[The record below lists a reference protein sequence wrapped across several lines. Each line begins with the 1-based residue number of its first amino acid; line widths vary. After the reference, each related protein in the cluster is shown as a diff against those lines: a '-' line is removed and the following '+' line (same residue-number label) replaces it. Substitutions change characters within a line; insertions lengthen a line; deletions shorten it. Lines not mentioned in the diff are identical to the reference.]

1 MSSELEDKIVSSLVD
16 ERLPCLVAFDVAGEV
31 KVGRRQVGDA
41 ANRLKIRVVD
51 CQLGCFDSKKATH
64 DDLVGKQI
72 SRAVIDTVES
82 CLVGGSLP
90 CAVAF
95 KVAETLKVTPREV
108 GDAAT
113 RQKIKISRCQLGC
126 FP

>member
-1 MSSELEDKIVSSLVD
+1 MSSELGDKITSSLVD
-16 ERLPCLVAFDVAGEV
+16 GRLPCLVAFDVAREA
-31 KVGRRQVGDA
+31 KVGRRQVGDM
-41 ANRLKIRVVD
+41 ANELKIRVVD

-64 DDLVGKQI
+64 DDLAGKQI
-72 SRAVIDTVES
+72 NRAVIDEVES
-82 CLVGGSLP
+82 SVVDGRLP

-95 KVAETLKVTPREV
+95 KVVETLKVTPKEV

-113 RQKIKISRCQLGC
+113 RQKIKINNCQLGC

>member
-1 MSSELEDKIVSSLVD
+1 MGTELENKVTSSLVD
-16 ERLPCLVAFDVAGEV
+16 GRLPCSVAFDVAREV

-41 ANRLKIRVVD
+41 ANSLKVRVVD

-64 DDLVGKQI
+64 DDLVGKEI
-72 SRAVIDTVES
+72 NRAVIDEVES
-82 CLVGGSLP
+82 SMVDGHLP

-95 KVAETLKVTPREV
+95 KVAETLQVTPREV

-113 RQKIKISRCQLGC
+113 MKKIMINNCQLGC

>member
-1 MSSELEDKIVSSLVD
+1 MSTGLEDKIISSLVD
-16 ERLPCLVAFDVAGEV
+16 DRLPCSVAFDVAREV
-31 KVGRRQVGDA
+31 KVSRRQVGDTA
-41 ANRLKIRVVD
+41 SRLKVRVVD

-72 SRAVIDTVES
+72 NRAVIDEVES
-82 CLVGGSLP
+82 SLVNGALP

-95 KVAETLKVTPREV
+95 KVVGTLQVTPREI

-113 RQKIKISRCQLGC
+113 RQKIKINNCQLGC

>member
-1 MSSELEDKIVSSLVD
+1 MSTETEDKILSSLVD
-16 ERLPCLVAFDVAGEV
+16 GRLPCLVAFGVAREV
-31 KVGRRQVGDA
+31 KVSRRQVGDA
-41 ANRLKIRVVD
+41 ANSLKVRVVD

-72 SRAVIDTVES
+72 DRAVTDEIES
-82 CLVGGSLP
+82 SRVDGFLP

-95 KVAETLKVTPREV
+95 KVAETLQVTPREV

-113 RQKIKISRCQLGC
+113 MQKIMINNCQLGC